1 MFGENDANR
10 VALNPKRDMTT
21 PTEADVE
28 AAALEWLETIRWHVA
43 HGSDI
48 ALGALTR
55 RTI

>member
-1 MFGENDANR
+1 MLGENDANR